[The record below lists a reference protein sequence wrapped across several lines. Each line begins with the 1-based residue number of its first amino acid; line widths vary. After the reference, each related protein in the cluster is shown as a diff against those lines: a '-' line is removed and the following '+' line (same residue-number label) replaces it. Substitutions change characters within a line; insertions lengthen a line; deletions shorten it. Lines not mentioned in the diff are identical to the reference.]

1 MTASLVRL
9 QGDDW
14 QDWANQLLTLHYGP
28 TEYLRVPDKHKGD
41 AGIEGFA
48 LNKGHVYQS
57 YGCDEPISVAE
68 RYEKQRNKMTTDTK
82 KFIDNE
88 EVLTKLFGNKKISR
102 WVLFVPLCDSKEL
115 IIHANKKTK
124 EIKDAT
130 LPYVADDFEV
140 TLCDEGD
147 FSIERKQLMAVESN
161 AISITVDSA
170 TGQVEDWAEGNDKLI
185 EVVDEKVAKLRSL
198 QTPQQR
204 IDFRNKVI
212 RWYIDGQDI
221 LDALK
226 AISPETYQ
234 AVINVKSRREKY
246 LVASSLAST
255 PADQFKA
262 ALNELQDSFREDAKQ
277 LSKGSSEDLAYEA
290 VADWMI
296 RCPLD
301 FVEQESN
308 G

>member
-1 MTASLVRL
+1 MAASLVRL
-9 QGDDW
+9 QGNDW

-48 LNKGHVYQS
+48 LDKGHVYQS
-57 YGCDEPISVAE
+57 YGCEEPIGVAE
-68 RYEKQRNKMTTDTK
+68 RYDKQRTKMTIDTK
-82 KFIDNE
+82 KFIDNKK
-88 EVLTKLFGNKKISR
+88 VLTKLFGNKKISR

-115 IIHANKKTK
+115 IVHANKKTA
-124 EIKDAT
+124 EIKAEK
-130 LPYVADDFEV
+130 LPYVTSDFEV
-140 TLCDEGD
+140 TICDEGD
-147 FSIERKQLMAVESN
+147 FAIERKKLMALESE
-161 AISITVDSA
+161 AISIAVDSSA
-170 TGQVEDWAEGNDKLI
+170 VQDVDDWAEENDKLI
-185 EVVDEKVAKLRSL
+185 EVIDEKVAKLKSL
-198 QTPQQR
+198 KTPEQR
-204 IDFRNKVI
+204 VDFRNKII
-212 RWYIDGQDI
+212 RWHIEGQDI

-226 AISPETYQ
+226 TSSPTTYE

-246 LVASSLAST
+246 LVASALAST

-262 ALNELQDSFREDAKQ
+262 ALNELQESFRQDAKQ

-301 FVEQESN
+301 FVEQ
-308 G
+308 

>member
-1 MTASLVRL
+1 MAASLVRL

-48 LNKGHVYQS
+48 LDKGHVYQA
-57 YGCDEPISVAE
+57 YGCEEPIGVAE
-68 RYEKQRNKMTTDTK
+68 RYKRQRTKMTTDTK
-82 KFIDNE
+82 KFIDNK

-102 WVLFVPLCDSKEL
+102 WVLFVPLCDNKEL
-115 IIHANKKTK
+115 IFHANKKTA
-124 EIKDAT
+124 EIKAEK
-130 LPYVADDFEV
+130 LPYVASDFEV
-140 TLCDEGD
+140 TICDERD
-147 FSIERKQLMAVESN
+147 FAVERKKLMALESE
-161 AISITVDSA
+161 AISIAVDSTA
-170 TGQVEDWAEGNDKLI
+170 EQVVDDWAEENDKLI
-185 EVVDEKVAKLRSL
+185 EVIDQKVAKLKSL
-198 QTPQQR
+198 KTSEQR
-204 IDFRNKVI
+204 VDFRNKVI
-212 RWYIDGQDI
+212 RWHIEGQDI

-226 AISPETYQ
+226 VSSPTTYE

-246 LVASSLAST
+246 LVTSALAST

-262 ALNELQDSFREDAKQ
+262 ALNELQESFREDAKQ

-301 FVEQESN
+301 FVEQ
-308 G
+308 

>member
-1 MTASLVRL
+1 MAASLVRL
-9 QGDDW
+9 QGNDW

-48 LNKGHVYQS
+48 LDKGHVYQS
-57 YGCDEPISVAE
+57 YGCEEPIGVAE
-68 RYEKQRNKMTTDTK
+68 RYDKQRTKMTIDTK
-82 KFIDNE
+82 KFIDNKK
-88 EVLTKLFGNKKISR
+88 VLTKLFGNKKISR

-115 IIHANKKTK
+115 IVHANKKTA
-124 EIKDAT
+124 EIKAEK
-130 LPYVADDFEV
+130 LPYVASDFEV
-140 TLCDEGD
+140 TICDEGD
-147 FSIERKQLMAVESN
+147 FAIERKKLMALESE
-161 AISITVDSA
+161 AISIAVDSSA
-170 TGQVEDWAEGNDKLI
+170 VQDVDDWAEENDKLI
-185 EVVDEKVAKLRSL
+185 EVIDEKVAKLKSL
-198 QTPQQR
+198 KTPEQR
-204 IDFRNKVI
+204 VDFRNKII
-212 RWYIDGQDI
+212 RWHIEGQDI

-226 AISPETYQ
+226 TSSPTTYE

-246 LVASSLAST
+246 LVASALAST

-262 ALNELQDSFREDAKQ
+262 ALNELQESFRQDAKQ

-301 FVEQESN
+301 FVEQ
-308 G
+308 

>member
-1 MTASLVRL
+1 MAASLVRL
-9 QGDDW
+9 QGNDW

-48 LNKGHVYQS
+48 LDKGHVYQS
-57 YGCDEPISVAE
+57 YGCEEPIGVAE
-68 RYEKQRNKMTTDTK
+68 RYDKQRTKMTIDTK
-82 KFIDNE
+82 KFIDNKK
-88 EVLTKLFGNKKISR
+88 VLTKLFGNKKISR

-115 IIHANKKTK
+115 IVHANKKTA
-124 EIKDAT
+124 EIKAEK
-130 LPYVADDFEV
+130 LPYVASDFEV
-140 TLCDEGD
+140 TICDEGD
-147 FSIERKQLMAVESN
+147 FAIERKKLMALESE
-161 AISITVDSA
+161 AISIAVDSSA
-170 TGQVEDWAEGNDKLI
+170 VQDVDDWAEENDKLI
-185 EVVDEKVAKLRSL
+185 EVIDEKVAKLKSL
-198 QTPQQR
+198 KTPEQR
-204 IDFRNKVI
+204 VDFRNKII
-212 RWYIDGQDI
+212 RWHIEGQDI

-226 AISPETYQ
+226 TSSPTTYE

-246 LVASSLAST
+246 LVASALAST

-262 ALNELQDSFREDAKQ
+262 ALNELQESFRQDAKQ

-301 FVEQESN
+301 LSLIHI
-308 G
+308 

>member
-1 MTASLVRL
+1 VAANLVRL

-48 LNKGHVYQS
+48 LNKGHVYQA
-57 YGCDEPISVAE
+57 YGCEEPISVAE

-82 KFIDNE
+82 KFIDNK
-88 EVLTKLFGNKKISR
+88 EVLAKLFGTKKISR
-102 WVLFVPLCDSKEL
+102 WVLFVPLCDSKDL
-115 IIHANKKTK
+115 IIHANKKTA
-124 EIKDAT
+124 EIKKAN
-130 LPYVADDFEV
+130 LPYVAEDFEV
-140 TLCDEGD
+140 TICDETD
-147 FSIERKQLMAVESN
+147 FAVERKQLIAVETN

-170 TGQVEDWAEGNDKLI
+170 DNQVEDWAEENDKLI
-185 EVVDEKVAKLRSL
+185 EVVDEKVSKLKSL
-198 QTPQQR
+198 KTVDQR
-204 IDFRNKVI
+204 TEFRNKVI

-226 AISPETYQ
+226 SNSPETYQ

-262 ALNELQDSFREDAKQ
+262 AIAELQESLREDAKQ

-301 FVEQESN
+301 FVEQ
-308 G
+308 